1 MGIRSLVGYGY
12 GFGVLLLLLLV
23 CCTLCMCVDMLVVA
37 VKKGLDSTCFRV
49 LLSIAKFIG
58 T

>member
-1 MGIRSLVGYGY
+1 MGIRSLVGC

-23 CCTLCMCVDMLVVA
+23 CCTLCMCVDMLLVA